1 MDPKED
7 VKIVTQAESVDAA
20 SVERAKLVIARVRSR
35 QLQLA
40 QQGRIAES
48 AQYALRATR
57 VRDLAPA

>member
-1 MDPKED
+1 MRLQF
-7 VKIVTQAESVDAA
+7 QAESVDAA